1 MGSVLGLIIM
11 GLGVVALVVAISFS
25 AVARSGRKLNGQ
37 TTGRIEDISYY
48 PEGFNKNHGVE
59 NKTSSF
65 YSDNLHQHVAAL
77 VFTYYVDGAVYRRA
91 TNYMINDCAARE
103 KIGESCVV
111 RYDTANPEK
120 ATIAK
125 NRTYGTVARVMYVI
139 AVFLLVVGFWCCHQ
153 FSFVDFL

>member
-65 YSDNLHQHVAAL
+65 YIDNLHQHVAAL
-77 VFTYYVDGAVYRRA
+77 VYTYCVDGIIYRRA
-91 TNYMINDCAARE
+91 TNYLMNDGAARE
-103 KIGESCVV
+103 KIGEPCVV
-111 RYDTANPEK
+111 RYDTVNPEK

-125 NRTYGTVARVMYVI
+125 GKTYVTVARVMYAVAMLLFVI
-139 AVFLLVVGFWCCHQ
+139 GIIISMWTFL
-153 FSFVDFL
+153 